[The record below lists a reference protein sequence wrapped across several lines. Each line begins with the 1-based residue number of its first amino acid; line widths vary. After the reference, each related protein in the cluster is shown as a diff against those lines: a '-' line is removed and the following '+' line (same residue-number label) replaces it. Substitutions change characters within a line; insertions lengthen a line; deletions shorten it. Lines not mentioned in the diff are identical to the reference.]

1 MMRAFVAIEVNDQ
14 SVLNS
19 IHKIQT
25 ELNIKAKPVELHN
38 MHFTVQFLGEVTEE
52 MVGKISDALNSIEFS
67 AFSISFASIGVFPNP
82 NFPRVIW
89 IGTNDGV
96 DELEKLAEV
105 IRSKLSHLGFSP
117 DKKFKPHVTIFRV
130 KNKIESLTS
139 KLEKFS
145 SYSFG
150 KQEISEI
157 KLKKSELTPNGPI
170 YTDLLVVK
178 GKQ

>member
-1 MMRAFVAIEVNDQ
+1 MRTFVAIEVSDKD
-14 SVLNS
+14 VLNS

-38 MHFTVQFLGEVTEE
+38 MHFTVQFLGEVSEE
-52 MVGKISDALNSIEFS
+52 MIGKISDALNSIEFS
-67 AFSISFASIGVFPNP
+67 AFSITFASIGVFPKP

-96 DELEKLAEV
+96 NELEELAEM
-105 IRSKLSHLGFSP
+105 IRSKLSDIGFSP

-130 KNKIESLTS
+130 KNKIEDLPS

-145 SYSFG
+145 SCSFG
-150 KQEISEI
+150 KQLVSEI
-157 KLKKSELTPNGPI
+157 KLKKSELTYQGSI

-178 GKQ
+178 GK

>member
-1 MMRAFVAIEVNDQ
+1 VRAFVAIEVNNKD
-14 SVLNS
+14 VLNS
-19 IHKIQT
+19 IYKIQA

-38 MHFTVQFLGEVTEE
+38 MHFTVQFLGEVSNE
-52 MVGKISDALNSIEFS
+52 MIEKISGALSNIEFS
-67 AFSISFASIGVFPNP
+67 VFSISFANIGVFPKP

-96 DELEKLAEV
+96 NELEKLAEV

-130 KNKIESLTS
+130 KNKSEDISS

-145 SYSFG
+145 SYDFG
-150 KQEISEI
+150 KQTVSEI

>member
-1 MMRAFVAIEVNDQ
+1 MRTFVAIEVNNKD
-14 SVLNS
+14 VLNS

-38 MHFTVQFLGEVTEE
+38 MHFTVQFLGEVSEE
-52 MVGKISDALNSIEFS
+52 MIGKISDALNSIEFS
-67 AFSISFASIGVFPNP
+67 VFSITFACIGVFPKP
-82 NFPRVIW
+82 NSPRVIW
-89 IGTNDGV
+89 IGVTDGIN
-96 DELEKLAEV
+96 ELEKLAEM
-105 IRSKLSHLGFSP
+105 IRSKLSDIGFSP

-130 KNKIESLTS
+130 KNKIEDLSS

-145 SYSFG
+145 SCSFG
-150 KQEISEI
+150 KQLISEI

>member
-1 MMRAFVAIEVNDQ
+1 MRTFVAIEVSNKD
-14 SVLNS
+14 VLNS

-38 MHFTVQFLGEVTEE
+38 MHFTVQFLGEVSED
-52 MVGKISDALNSIEFS
+52 MVRKISDALNSIEFS
-67 AFSISFASIGVFPNP
+67 AFSISFMGVGVFPKP
-82 NFPRVIW
+82 SFPRVIW

-96 DELEKLAEV
+96 NELEKLAEM
-105 IRSKLSHLGFSP
+105 IRTKLSQIGFHP

-130 KNKIESLTS
+130 KNKIEGMSD

-145 SYSFG
+145 SYNFG
-150 KQEISEI
+150 KQTVSEI

>member
-1 MMRAFVAIEVNDQ
+1 MRTFVAIEVSDKD
-14 SVLNS
+14 VLNS

-38 MHFTVQFLGEVTEE
+38 MHFTVQFLGEVSEE
-52 MVGKISDALNSIEFS
+52 MIGKISDALNSIEFS
-67 AFSISFASIGVFPNP
+67 AFSITFASIGVFPNP

-89 IGTNDGV
+89 IGTDDGV
-96 DELEKLAEV
+96 NELEKLAEM
-105 IRSKLSHLGFSP
+105 IRSKLSDIGFSP

-130 KNKIESLTS
+130 KNKIEDLSS

-145 SYSFG
+145 SCSFG
-150 KQEISEI
+150 KQLISEI

-178 GKQ
+178 GKK

>member
-1 MMRAFVAIEVNDQ
+1 MRTFVAIEVNNKD
-14 SVLNS
+14 VLNS

-38 MHFTVQFLGEVTEE
+38 MHFTVQFLGDVPEE
-52 MVGKISDALNSIEFS
+52 MIGKISDALNSIEFS
-67 AFSISFASIGVFPNP
+67 AFSISFASIGVFPKP

-96 DELEKLAEV
+96 NELEKLAEM
-105 IRSKLSHLGFSP
+105 IRSKLSQLGFSP

-130 KNKIESLTS
+130 KNKIEDLPS

-145 SYSFG
+145 SCSFG
-150 KQEISEI
+150 KQLVSEI
-157 KLKKSELTPNGPI
+157 KLKKSELSNQGSI

-178 GKQ
+178 GK

>member
-1 MMRAFVAIEVNDQ
+1 MRTFVAIEVNNNNI
-14 SVLNS
+14 LNS
-19 IHKIQT
+19 IHQVQSK
-25 ELNIKAKPVELHN
+25 LNIKAKPVELHN
-38 MHFTVQFLGEVTEE
+38 MHFTVQFLGEASEE
-52 MVGKISDALNSIEFS
+52 MVKKISDALDNIEFS
-67 AFSISFASIGVFPNP
+67 TFSVTFASIGVFPKP
-82 NFPRVIW
+82 NSPRVIW
-89 IGTNDGV
+89 IGVNDGV
-96 DELEKLAEV
+96 NELEKLAET
-105 IRSKLSHLGFSP
+105 IRAKLSDVGFSP

-130 KNKIESLTS
+130 KNRIEDLPS

-150 KQEISEI
+150 RQEVSEI

>member
-1 MMRAFVAIEVNDQ
+1 MRTFVAIEVSSKD
-14 SVLNS
+14 VLNS

-38 MHFTVQFLGEVTEE
+38 MHFTVQFLGEVSEE
-52 MVGKISDALNSIEFS
+52 MVRKISHALSSIEFS
-67 AFSISFASIGVFPNP
+67 AFSISFVSVGVFPKP

-96 DELEKLAEV
+96 NELEKLAEM
-105 IRSKLSHLGFSP
+105 IRSKLSQLGFKP

-130 KNKIESLTS
+130 KNKIEGMSD

-145 SYSFG
+145 SYYFG
-150 KQEISEI
+150 KQIVSEI
-157 KLKKSELTPNGPI
+157 KLKKSELTPNGPV

>member
-1 MMRAFVAIEVNDQ
+1 MRIFVAIEVSDKD
-14 SVLNS
+14 VLNS

-38 MHFTVQFLGEVTEE
+38 MHFTVQFLGEVSEE

-67 AFSISFASIGVFPNP
+67 SFSISFASIGVFPKP
-82 NFPRVIW
+82 NSPRVIW
-89 IGTNDGV
+89 IGTDDGIN
-96 DELEKLAEV
+96 ELEKLAEI
-105 IRSKLSHLGFSP
+105 IRSKMSHLGFNP

-130 KNKIESLTS
+130 KNKIENMSD

-150 KQEISEI
+150 KQLVSEI

>member
-1 MMRAFVAIEVNDQ
+1 MRTFVAIEVNNKD
-14 SVLNS
+14 VLNS

-38 MHFTVQFLGEVTEE
+38 MHFTVQFLGEVSEE
-52 MVGKISDALNSIEFS
+52 MIGKISDALNSIEFS
-67 AFSISFASIGVFPNP
+67 AFSISFASIGVFPKP

-96 DELEKLAEV
+96 NELEELAEM
-105 IRSKLSHLGFSP
+105 IRSKLSDIGFSP

-130 KNKIESLTS
+130 KNKIEDLPS

-145 SYSFG
+145 SCSFG
-150 KQEISEI
+150 KQLISEI
-157 KLKKSELTPNGPI
+157 KLKKSELTYQGPI

>member
-1 MMRAFVAIEVNDQ
+1 MRTFVAIEVSDKD
-14 SVLNS
+14 VLNS

-25 ELNIKAKPVELHN
+25 ELNIKAKSVEPHN
-38 MHFTVQFLGEVTEE
+38 MHFTVQFLGEVSEE
-52 MVGKISDALNSIEFS
+52 MIEKISDALNSIEFS
-67 AFSISFASIGVFPNP
+67 EFSISFVSIGVFPKP

-96 DELEKLAEV
+96 NELEKLAEV
-105 IRSKLSHLGFSP
+105 IRLKLTHLGFSP

-130 KNKIESLTS
+130 KNKIENISD

-145 SYSFG
+145 SYYFG
-150 KQEISEI
+150 KQTVSEI

>member
-1 MMRAFVAIEVNDQ
+1 MRTFVAIEVNNKD
-14 SVLNS
+14 VLNS

-38 MHFTVQFLGEVTEE
+38 MHFTVQFLGEVSEE
-52 MVGKISDALNSIEFS
+52 TIGKISDALNSIEFS
-67 AFSISFASIGVFPNP
+67 AFSISFASIGVFPKP

-96 DELEKLAEV
+96 NELEELAEM
-105 IRSKLSHLGFSP
+105 IRSKLSDIGFSP

-130 KNKIESLTS
+130 KNKIEDLPS

-145 SYSFG
+145 SCSFG
-150 KQEISEI
+150 KQLVSEI
-157 KLKKSELTPNGPI
+157 KLKKSELTYQGPI